1 MGNVTAGG
9 EELPGLY
16 PVSVS
21 EREGEYNG
29 VGSDWMGLEVS
40 TYFFD

>member
-1 MGNVTAGG
+1 MGDASAGRK
-9 EELPGLY
+9 ESLGLY
-16 PVSVS
+16 SISIP

-40 TYFFD
+40 TYTSD